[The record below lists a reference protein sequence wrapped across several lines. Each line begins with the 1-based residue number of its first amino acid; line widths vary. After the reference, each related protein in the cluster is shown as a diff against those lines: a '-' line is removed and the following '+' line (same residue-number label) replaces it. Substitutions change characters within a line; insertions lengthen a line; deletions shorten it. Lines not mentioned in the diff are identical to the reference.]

1 VAIFRSRRQR
11 QLDASEDRGTGTERI
26 LGEGAVSGDPSVGT
40 WKGGAAVRVAM
51 TWTIV
56 CGAFLALMPLAA
68 VGQGLPSVSKE
79 ETPYVPTPQN
89 VVDKMLEIAGVRG
102 TDFVM
107 DLGSGDGRIVITA
120 AAKYGARGLG
130 VDYDGYLIKE
140 SRANAAK
147 AGVADRVTF
156 LQKDINEVD
165 FSPATV
171 LTMYLLPEFNL
182 ALRSRILAQLRP
194 GARVVSHDWGMGDWE
209 PDAKLEVPAPDKIV
223 GVNKSST
230 VYFWIVPAHLE
241 GRWRSQ
247 VVLDGRV
254 ASLDLDL
261 KQRFQ
266 QLAGTATVDGVKL
279 DLEHGC
285 VRGELMSFRFMH
297 GGRDVRFEGHLKS
310 NRIVGKVTTPTEGT
324 HPWRAVRARPDGG

>member
-1 VAIFRSRRQR
+1 MSVLEAIVVVSLSISR
-11 QLDASEDRGTGTERI
+11 
-26 LGEGAVSGDPSVGT
+26 
-40 WKGGAAVRVAM
+40 
-51 TWTIV
+51 TIV
-56 CGAFLALMPLAA
+56 CGAFLALMPVAA
-68 VGQGLPSVSKE
+68 MAQAHSSVSKE

-89 VVDKMLEIAGVRG
+89 VVDKMLEVAGVRG

-140 SRANAAK
+140 SRANAVK
-147 AGVADRVTF
+147 ARVANRVTF

-171 LTMYLLPEFNL
+171 LTMYLLPEFNV
-182 ALRSRILAQLRP
+182 ALRPKILAELRP

-230 VYFWIVPAHLE
+230 IYFWIVPARFEGRWHSWVVLE
-241 GRWRSQ
+241 GRDS
-247 VVLDGRV
+247 V
-254 ASLDLDL
+254 LDLDL

-266 QLAGTATVDGVKL
+266 QLAGTATVDGVKT
-279 DLEHGC
+279 DLEHGR
-285 VRGELMSFRFMH
+285 VSGRLMSFRFMH
-297 GGRDVRFEGHLKS
+297 GGKAVRFEGRFES
-310 NRIVGKVTTPTEGT
+310 DRIVGKVTMPNGPTYR
-324 HPWRAVRARPDGG
+324 WRAVRAKLDSG

>member
-1 VAIFRSRRQR
+1 MVVSLSISR
-11 QLDASEDRGTGTERI
+11 
-26 LGEGAVSGDPSVGT
+26 
-40 WKGGAAVRVAM
+40 
-51 TWTIV
+51 TIV

-68 VGQGLPSVSKE
+68 MALAHSSVSKE

-89 VVDKMLEIAGVRG
+89 VVDKMLEVAGVRG

-165 FSPATV
+165 FSLATV

-182 ALRSRILAQLRP
+182 ALRPKILAQLRP

-209 PDAKLEVPAPDKIV
+209 PDAKVEVPAPDKIV

-230 VYFWIVPAHLE
+230 VYFWIVPARVEGRWHSRVVLE
-241 GRWRSQ
+241 GRVS
-247 VVLDGRV
+247 V
-254 ASLDLDL
+254 LDLDL

-266 QLAGTATVDGVKL
+266 QFAGTATVDGVKT
-279 DLEHGC
+279 DLEHGR
-285 VRGELMSFRFMH
+285 VSGGLMSFRFMH
-297 GGRDVRFEGHLKS
+297 GGRAVRFEGHLKS
-310 NRIVGKVTTPTEGT
+310 DRIVGKVTTPNGRTYR
-324 HPWRAVRARPDGG
+324 WRAVRAKLDSG